1 MTRSLL
7 VTGAGSLT
15 RRRCGVLV
23 PATLLVVLTGCGSKA
38 ASPPSAAAEPS
49 YGTLPSFLP
58 SAAAQADA
66 ELTGS
71 AAHPALTSQGDSV
84 HVQLADSSVHAT
96 VTGPVVPGEGL
107 PVVQKATTCTWTV
120 TLTGASKAVPIRAT
134 DFTAIDHL
142 GKIYRPYLVPGRPVP
157 PASLTPGRSTTFEL
171 RAVMTAGE
179 GLMRW
184 APTGTTLA
192 SWDFEVEND

>member
-1 MTRSLL
+1 MTRSFLAA
-7 VTGAGSLT
+7 GAGSFT
-15 RRRCGVLV
+15 RRRWRVLV
-23 PATLLVVLTGCGSKA
+23 PAALLVVLPGCGSHASSGA
-38 ASPPSAAAEPS
+38 ASTPEPS
-49 YGTLPSFLP
+49 YGGLPSFLP
-58 SAAAQADA
+58 TAALQPDA

-71 AAHPALTSQGDSV
+71 EAHPALTSQGDSV
-84 HVQLADSSVHAT
+84 RVQLADASVHVT

-120 TLTGASKAVPIRAT
+120 TLTGASRPVPIRAA

-157 PASLTPGRSTTFEL
+157 PATLAPGTSTTFEL
-171 RAVMTAGE
+171 RSVMNAGE

-184 APTGTTLA
+184 APTGKTLA
-192 SWDFEVEND
+192 SWDFAVEND

>member
-1 MTRSLL
+1 MTSSFLAA
-7 VTGAGSLT
+7 GAGSLT
-15 RRRCGVLV
+15 RRRWRVLA
-23 PATLLVVLTGCGSKA
+23 PAVLLLLLTGCGSKA
-38 ASPPSAAAEPS
+38 ASTSGSAAEPS

-58 SAAAQADA
+58 TTALHNDA
-66 ELTGS
+66 ELTGD

-84 HVQLADSSVHAT
+84 HVQLADASVHAT

-120 TLTGASKAVPIRAT
+120 TLTGASKPVPIRAA
-134 DFTAIDHL
+134 DFTTIDHL
-142 GKIYRPYLVPGRPVP
+142 GAVYRPYLVPGQPVP
-157 PASLTPGRSTTFEL
+157 PATLLPGKTATFEL
-171 RAVMTAGE
+171 RAVMSAGE

-184 APTGTTLA
+184 APAGTTLA